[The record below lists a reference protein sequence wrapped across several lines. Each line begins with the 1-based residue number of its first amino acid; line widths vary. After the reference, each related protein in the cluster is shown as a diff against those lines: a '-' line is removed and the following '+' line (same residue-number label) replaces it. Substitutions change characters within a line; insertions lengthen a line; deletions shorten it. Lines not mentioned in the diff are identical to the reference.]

1 MRSTLLALCR
11 DAENGAASDVLHRGR
26 SRKGVGHW
34 AFAVLVGCV
43 ALLALAPVAVAAGTG
58 SIEGTVTE
66 SAHKALANVSVT
78 VYGADEEI
86 EGSAS
91 TNASGEYTVSG
102 LSGGHYKVGFSDQP
116 TYTDQ
121 YYDKQPSFEDASLVS
136 VTEGNP
142 TSGID
147 AEMQLPGKIT
157 GRVTSSDGVPIA
169 NVNID
174 LYNDSLNSYEPA
186 KFAETNANGEYTVE
200 GLAEGEYKI
209 GFSPENSAYL
219 SQYYN
224 GQTSLTSANP
234 IFVTAGATTAGIN
247 ATLVE
252 GGKISGTITDVYSHA
267 RLAKVGVIASSPGGE
282 GGFGFSETNTNGEY
296 TITGLRTGSY
306 KVSFYWEFS
315 AAEDKACEHAPRCPP
330 KYITQYFNNQPSEAT
345 ANSVAAAVGTIT
357 SGVNAAMVPSAP
369 FNTAAPSVSGTA
381 TTGSLLSCAS
391 GSWTGENE
399 LALSAGWPLTSPFS
413 YQWLRDGAPI
423 AGATSPAYTVQ
434 AADVG
439 HALVCE
445 VAATNVAGHTAARS
459 AALTVT
465 LPAVTLSSS
474 KIAVSGGSAKVPIAC
489 ANATCTGTI
498 ELTGQVAVKSKGKK
512 TKRKT
517 VTLAKGS
524 YSLVAGKKATISVRL
539 TSAGKSALAAAK
551 AHKLSGK
558 AGVTVT
564 SGATVKKSVVLSE
577 AVTKGKRK

>member
-1 MRSTLLALCR
+1 MRSTLPALCR
-11 DAENGAASDVLHRGR
+11 DAESSATSDASRRGR

-43 ALLALAPVAVAAGTG
+43 ALLVLAPVAVAAGTG

-78 VYGADEEI
+78 VYNSNEES
-86 EGSAS
+86 EGFAS

-121 YYDKQPSFEDASLVS
+121 YYNKQSSFEGASLVS
-136 VTEGNP
+136 VTEGNA

-147 AEMQLPGKIT
+147 AEMLQPGKIT
-157 GRVTSSDGVPIA
+157 GRVTSSGGVPIA

-174 LYNDSLNSYEPA
+174 LYNNSFNIYEPA
-186 KFAETNANGEYTVE
+186 KFAETNANGEYTIE

-209 GFSPENSAYL
+209 DFSPENSTYL
-219 SQYYN
+219 PQYYS

-247 ATLVE
+247 ARLVE
-252 GGKISGTITDVYSHA
+252 GAKISGVVTDAYSHG
-267 RLAKVGVIASSPGGE
+267 RLAKIGVIASSPGGE
-282 GGFGFSETNTNGEY
+282 RTFGYSETNANGEY
-296 TITGLRTGSY
+296 TITGLSTGSY
-306 KVSFYWEFS
+306 KVGFSWEFS
-315 AAEDKACEHAPRCPP
+315 EAEFKACEHAPRCPP

-345 ANSVAAAVGTIT
+345 ANPVTAAVGTIA
-357 SGVNAAMVPSAP
+357 SGINAAMVPSAP
-369 FNTAAPSVSGTA
+369 FNTAAPSVSGIA

-399 LALSAGWPLTSPFS
+399 LVLSAGWPLASPFS

-445 VAATNVAGHTAARS
+445 VTTTNVAGHTAARS
-459 AALTVT
+459 AAVAVT

-489 ANATCTGTI
+489 ASATCKGTI
-498 ELTGQVAVKSKGKK
+498 ELAGQVTVKSKGKK
-512 TKRKT
+512 AKKKT
-517 VTLAKGS
+517 VILAKGS
-524 YSLVAGKKATISVRL
+524 YSLAAGKKATISVRV
-539 TSAGKSALAAAK
+539 TAAGKSGLAAAK
-551 AHKLSGK
+551 AHKLSCK
-558 AGVTVT
+558 ASVTVT
-564 SGATVKKSVVLSE
+564 SGTTVKKSVVLSE
-577 AVTKGKRK
+577 AAKGKRK